1 MLCIYF
7 FIYSLFLLIDR
18 VYSSSEHSI
27 FYLNLRVPRKPNT
40 RKKEN
45 QAFLTVLMRK
55 VGDHDLWLHTW
66 GEGLPWGLSGK
77 ESTCQGRRPGSD
89 PWVWRIP
96 WRRAWQPTPVFLP
109 GESHGQRCLV
119 GYSPWGC
126 KESNA
131 VHFSCSAVSRLFVTP
146 WTATCQ
152 ASLSIINSWS
162 LLKLTS
168 VELVMPSNH
177 LILCHPLLLL
187 PSIFPSVGVFS
198 NESVLPNRWPTE
210 QTHIWVEFLLCLIFA
225 S

>member
-119 GYSPWGC
+119 GYSPWGR

-131 VHFSCSAVSRLFVTP
+131 VHFSRSAVSDSLWPHGLQHARPPCPSSTP
-146 WTATCQ
+146 GVY
-152 ASLSIINSWS
+152 SNLRPSSWW
-162 LLKLTS
+162 
-168 VELVMPSNH
+168 
-177 LILCHPLLLL
+177 CHPTISSSVIPFSSCLQ
-187 PSIFPSVGVFS
+187 SFPVS
-198 NESVLPNRWPTE
+198 ESFPMSQFFPTGGQLNRHTFE
-210 QTHIWVEFLLCLIFA
+210 
-225 S
+225 